1 MFFDEDTNKHD
12 VSKSKENFGFFTPN
26 NTDYNM
32 SLYEAIYER
41 IYSR

>member
-1 MFFDEDTNKHD
+1 MFFDEDTDKHN
-12 VSKSKENFGFFTPN
+12 VSNSIENFGFFTPN

-41 IYSR
+41 IYSK